1 MERRRLGR
9 TGLEV
14 SPIAL
19 GGAPFG
25 YVQRSRDWDPGSTAG
40 QATTDATINAA
51 LDSGINY
58 IDTAPAYGDGQ
69 SETLIG
75 RAIRTRRDEC
85 VLASKAWYELDRTG
99 VRDSVHR
106 SLERLQ
112 TSHIDILQ
120 IHGRMYSTAEV
131 NHVLYGGPLDAL
143 VELQEAGDIGHIGIT
158 TEEPWSVLPFLRF
171 DPIEVYQIGYN
182 IIYQG
187 AALHFLPEAV
197 EADVGVV
204 TMRTL
209 TSGVFEHQTRVLAPE
224 WLRGQNPYEVALK
237 FVLADSRVHSGI
249 IGMRWPEEVRRNVE
263 LVETWHA
270 PVDLAASPRLT
281 REVYE
286 AEDAGGRTSLGTSE
300 RMSATGATAAKAW
313 AATHGRTDAG
323 LG

>member
-25 YVQRSRDWDPGSTAG
+25 YVQRSRDWDPGSAAG
-40 QATTDATINAA
+40 QATTAATINTA
-51 LDSGINY
+51 LESGINY
-58 IDTAPAYGDGQ
+58 IDTAAAYGDGQ

-85 VLASKAWYELDRTG
+85 VLASKAWFELDRAG
-99 VRDSVHR
+99 IRDSVHR
-106 SLERLQ
+106 SLQRLQ

-120 IHGRMYSTAEV
+120 IHGRMYSAADV
-131 NHVLYGGPLDAL
+131 SHVLHGGPLDAL
-143 VELQEAGDIGHIGIT
+143 VELREAGDIGHIGIT
-158 TEEPWSVLPFLRF
+158 TEEPWSVLPFLQF
-171 DPIEVYQIGYN
+171 DAIEIYQIGYN

-209 TSGVFEHQTRVLAPE
+209 TSGVFEHQARVLAPE
-224 WLRGQNPYEVALK
+224 WLTVQDPYEVALK

-249 IGMRWPEEVRRNVE
+249 VGMRWPEEVRRNVE
-263 LVETWHA
+263 LVESWHA
-270 PVDLAASPRLT
+270 PVDVAALPGLT

-286 AEDAGGRTSLGTSE
+286 AEDESGCTRPAASE
-300 RMSATGATAAKAW
+300 GQVATK
-313 AATHGRTDAG
+313 
-323 LG
+323 